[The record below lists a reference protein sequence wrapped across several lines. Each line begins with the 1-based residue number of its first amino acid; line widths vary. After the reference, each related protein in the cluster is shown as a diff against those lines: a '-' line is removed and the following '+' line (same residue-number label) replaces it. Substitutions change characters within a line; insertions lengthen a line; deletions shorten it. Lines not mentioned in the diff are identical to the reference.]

1 MSDAYKDTIYQDD
14 PRIAEL
20 EAQVTLLSERFNGAN
35 GRLEDMTNKRNALDI
50 VIAGLKAQV
59 AELRE
64 AAQAVV
70 ELKGDASYHSPHEL
84 VAAINA
90 LAALMEGQVD
100 EHSRL

>member
-59 AELRE
+59 AELE
-64 AAQAVV
+64 QKLALCELDCMEKAQR
-70 ELKGDASYHSPHEL
+70 L
-84 VAAINA
+84 
-90 LAALMEGQVD
+90 EGQVD
-100 EHSRL
+100 E

>member
-59 AELRE
+59 AELQTLESLVR
-64 AAQAVV
+64 
-70 ELKGDASYHSPHEL
+70 EL
-84 VAAINA
+84 VDDYTITDKRVR
-90 LAALMEGQVD
+90 AALEV
-100 EHSRL
+100 EK